1 MGYSIEGTRIT
12 ISDALDCIVLDMEKS
27 QQLLKEEVARAAV
40 AELVPGSM
48 LGVGTGSTVDCFIDA
63 MAAAGLPLA
72 GAVASS
78 ERSAERLR
86 RHGFPVVDL
95 SSVSAPLDV
104 YVDGADEIDPQRC
117 MIKGG
122 GAALTREKIVASAS
136 RRFICIVDGSKQVS
150 VLGAF
155 PLPVE
160 VIEMAVVPVCWAFQA
175 LGGRPVLR
183 MGVRTDN
190 GHPILDVHGLYF
202 ENALQWEDRLNAI
215 PGIVTH
221 GIFAHQRAD
230 LALVAQVQGV
240 QRVV

>member
-1 MGYSIEGTRIT
+1 
-12 ISDALDCIVLDMEKS
+12 MEKS
-27 QQLLKEEVARAAV
+27 QQQLKEAVARAAV
-40 AELVPGSM
+40 AELEPGIT

-63 MAAAGLPLA
+63 MADSGLRLAA
-72 GAVASS
+72 AVASS

-86 RHGFPVVDL
+86 SRGFSVVAFSD
-95 SSVSAPLDV
+95 VSAPLDV

-136 RRFICIVDGSKQVS
+136 RRFVCIVDGSKQVP

-160 VIEMAVVPVCWAFQA
+160 VIDMAIVPVSWALTA
-175 LGGRPVLR
+175 LGGRPVVR
-183 MGVRTDN
+183 QGVLTDN
-190 GHPILDVHGLYF
+190 GHPVLDVHGLRF
-202 ENALQWEDRLNAI
+202 ENALEWEDRLNAI

-221 GIFAHQRAD
+221 GIFARQKAD
-230 LALVAQVQGV
+230 LALVATSSGV
-240 QRVV
+240 VRLG

>member
-1 MGYSIEGTRIT
+1 
-12 ISDALDCIVLDMEKS
+12 MEKS
-27 QQLLKEEVARAAV
+27 QQQLKEEVARAAV
-40 AELVPGSM
+40 AELAPGAM

-63 MAAAGLPLA
+63 MAEAGLRLTA
-72 GAVASS
+72 AVASS

-86 RHGFPVVDL
+86 SRGFPVVAF
-95 SSVSAPLDV
+95 SSVSEPLDV

-136 RRFICIVDGSKQVS
+136 RRFLCIVDDSKQVK

-160 VIEMAVVPVCWAFQA
+160 VIEMALVPVSWAFTA

-183 MGVRTDN
+183 AGIVTDN
-190 GHPILDVHGLYF
+190 GHPIVDVHGLRF
-202 ENALQWEDRLNAI
+202 ENALEWEDRLNAI

-221 GIFAHQRAD
+221 GIFARQKAD
-230 LALVAQVQGV
+230 VALVATPSGV
-240 QRVV
+240 LRLG